1 MLSRGG
7 EKMAKIQL
15 LDQHTIN
22 KIAAGEVVERPAS
35 VVKELVENAIDA
47 LSSAV
52 TVEIKDGGTSYIRI
66 TDNGCGIPKD
76 QVQTAFL
83 RHSTSKIKDEYDLS
97 QVGTLG
103 FRGEA
108 LASIASVAKVEM
120 MTKTR
125 DDLTGI
131 RIIIEGGAVVVEEEI
146 GCPEGTTIIVRN
158 LFYNTPARRKFL
170 KSPATESTYIS
181 DLINR
186 IALGHPEVAFKYINK
201 GKTVLHT
208 NGNSQ
213 LKSCIFN
220 VYDKKTVKE
229 MIEVEGH
236 HDKVS
241 MAGFVG
247 RPVLTRGNRTYQSY
261 YINGRYIKSKIIE
274 KGILDA
280 YKDFIPQGSYPYI
293 VLHFDIAPETIDV
306 NVHPT
311 KMEVRFEESDGIY
324 DLVKGTIH
332 KALQQDNLIPDIDLS
347 PKKTKKEP
355 IKGYVPE
362 AFEITNEKLSKASVP
377 SKVAESAGQ
386 FQVHGTKPKPSNVVS
401 APVTQPIKVSE
412 SETTDQT
419 LKETIKTTPQLPN
432 PGSTN
437 TESIKEV
444 ADITNLR
451 AVNSHLPTEVIPVA
465 QDSLNEQHN
474 LEEQTTQH
482 TDVKTDE
489 KIATEIQQPTF
500 SSDGPTEQVDMG
512 LSKLSEV
519 LQDFKLVGQVFKT
532 YWIVEKEKKMY
543 IVDQHAA
550 HEKVLYEKFMDLKS
564 GDKNSQVLL
573 HPIVLNLSEQESLL
587 LEKQLDLF
595 LQFGFEIEDF
605 GNNAYI
611 VRGVPYLFNNAIDE
625 SFFLSMLDG
634 LVGENQEMSKELMSE
649 KIALMSCK
657 AAVKGNNRLSYQEM
671 EALMQQLFTLENPF
685 NCPHGRPTI
694 ISLTQYEL
702 EKKFKRV

>member
-1 MLSRGG
+1 MLLKGG

-229 MIEVEGH
+229 MIEVEGQY
-236 HDKVS
+236 DKVS
-241 MAGFVG
+241 MAGFIG

-324 DLVKGTIH
+324 DLVKGTIY

-362 AFEITNEKLSKASVP
+362 AFEITNKKLSKASVP
-377 SKVAESAGQ
+377 SKVAEPARQ
-386 FQVHGTKPKPSNVVS
+386 FQVHTTKPEPSNTVS
-401 APVTQPIKVSE
+401 APVTQPIKACE

-419 LKETIKTTPQLPN
+419 LKKTTKTAPQSAN
-432 PGSTN
+432 SGSTN
-437 TESIKEV
+437 SDSTSLNSTNPYSTSTES
-444 ADITNLR
+444 R
-451 AVNSHLPTEVIPVA
+451 HSPTEVIPVA
-465 QDSLNEQHN
+465 QDN
-474 LEEQTTQH
+474 L
-482 TDVKTDE
+482 DE
-489 KIATEIQQPTF
+489 KATQQPTF

-671 EALMQQLFTLENPF
+671 EALMEQLFTLENPF